1 MRILTFILFLT
12 GIFSGIFHNF
22 ASAAKENEDKNSANN
37 VEKTQNKALANSKNF
52 NGNIDFFSGY
62 NNTRY
67 IEGLE
72 QDDKPY
78 LGLKSNLLFKDL
90 TLFGTSEE
98 NKFGLNAEL
107 QVNSFDKSNPLQ
119 IKEANFL
126 ISGKEV
132 GTRIFGFQK
141 PITSKLKINTSTFAG
156 VSGGINGNWQE
167 FIRYPFLKSKNVEN
181 EKTTSTFIT
190 RPDLPLESGITSM
203 ASLNSFEKEEG
214 FQDFEG
220 NGESNLGIS
229 YVGERK
235 AGFRFGFSYF
245 PDNKTNLLMQK
256 STFIDAKGDQ
266 FDLEPNSTYLK
277 NIIATGLNF
286 YNNFNDFELAFSALF
301 EHAGVT
307 SKKTQ
312 RDDLN
317 AFSLG
322 FNAGYLGFM
331 IGGSFTNYGSSLKI
345 RNPTIQGSSFDF
357 NQDGVQEDV
366 NFAYVYDVGIGY
378 SVDKYTANFS
388 YIQSRFAGNYFW
400 ANAISFETK
409 LTKNLFNYIQ
419 VARYQLSPSNQFPS
433 NEISE
438 KTSSFIVTAGIKYK
452 F

>member
-1 MRILTFILFLT
+1 MKILTFIFFLT
-12 GIFSGIFHNF
+12 GILCNF
-22 ASAAKENEDKNSANN
+22 AFAEKENEDKNSGSNI
-37 VEKTQNKALANSKNF
+37 EKTQNKTPANSKNF

-62 NNTRY
+62 NDTRY
-67 IEGLE
+67 VEGLE

-78 LGLKSNLLFKDL
+78 VGLKSNVLFKDL
-90 TLFGTSEE
+90 TFFGVSEE

-126 ISGKEV
+126 ISGKEM

-167 FIRYPFLKSKNVEN
+167 FIRYPFLKSKNIEN
-181 EKTTSTFIT
+181 EKTSATFIT
-190 RPDLPLESGITSM
+190 RPDLPLESGITSI
-203 ASLNSFEKEEG
+203 ASLNSFEKEEA

-229 YVGERK
+229 YVGDRK

-245 PDNKTNLLMQK
+245 PDNKTNLLIQK
-256 STFIDAKGDQ
+256 STSIDAKGDQ
-266 FDLEPNSTYLK
+266 FDSEASSTYLK

-301 EHAGVT
+301 EHAGVN
-307 SKKTQ
+307 SKNIK

-331 IGGSFTNYGSSLKI
+331 IGGSFANYGSSMKI
-345 RNPTIQGSSFDF
+345 RNPLIQGSSFNF
-357 NQDGVQEDV
+357 NQNGTEEDV

-378 SVDKYTANFS
+378 SIDKYTANVS

-409 LTKNLFNYIQ
+409 VRKNLFNYIQ
-419 VARYQLSPSNQFPS
+419 VARYQFSPSNQFPS
-433 NEISE
+433 SEVLE
-438 KTSSFIVTAGIKYK
+438 KTSSFVVTAGIKYK